1 MSSIQHR
8 FNVPET
14 SSRTSLDFRSFPR
27 CDISALAS
35 TMAARPNNNS
45 NNTNSNMQRM
55 SGGNDGSSMSSNRST
70 PMKSVAD
77 NLLNSW
83 FFRNQSQGSNNGSS
97 AQNSN
102 GKFKA
107 DMNIW
112 MPQSM
117 WPLSE
122 RRMLSSNMLYLYLF
136 LYVSCLMS
144 IPAKY
149 KRCYPLYLWQ
159 TTIMIVIM
167 CVHRDVF

>member
-1 MSSIQHR
+1 
-8 FNVPET
+8 
-14 SSRTSLDFRSFPR
+14 
-27 CDISALAS
+27 
-35 TMAARPNNNS
+35 MAARPNNN
-45 NNTNSNMQRM
+45 NTNSNM

-83 FFRNQSQGSNNGSS
+83 FFRNQSQGANGSS

-117 WPLSE
+117 WP
-122 RRMLSSNMLYLYLF
+122 
-136 LYVSCLMS
+136 
-144 IPAKY
+144 
-149 KRCYPLYLWQ
+149 
-159 TTIMIVIM
+159 
-167 CVHRDVF
+167 